1 MKKKKNLN
9 AVFFVENT
17 EINYSHSFN
26 DNYFR
31 NLPMC
36 RARHNNAESIF
47 PQVIVEV
54 IFILGILLMAAPLI
68 AFAEEKSPAL
78 LGIQVTTTLAK
89 SATWAVSI
97 PAQGEVLPW
106 EVAILSAKTNGV
118 GATEVAVVEGDS
130 VRKGQVLARFDDR
143 LLRAELAQAK
153 ANLALATAN
162 SQNAATNLKRVA
174 QLRLKQALSE
184 QEFDLIATQA
194 ATAAA
199 TREQATAAL
208 TLAEIKLAD
217 ATITAPDAGKILE
230 RKLELGQ
237 VPQSGDSLFRLLRQH
252 KLEWVAQI
260 DAADLTRVKPN
271 MAAQIKLANP
281 SSSVNQTL
289 LTGKV
294 RSVSPQLTNSSR
306 LAKVRVVLDGAPELP
321 VNTYAEGSILIGNA
335 AAIIVP
341 ANCLVIKDGKT
352 WVFRVKTIANNA
364 NANNLSAEQVLVSL
378 GRRQQQDIEIV
389 AGINVGD
396 VLVQEGAGFLNHG
409 DKLSVK
415 ASAAA
420 SSSAPAAAKTGAK

>member
-1 MKKKKNLN
+1 
-9 AVFFVENT
+9 
-17 EINYSHSFN
+17 
-26 DNYFR
+26 
-31 NLPMC
+31 MC
-36 RARHNNAESIF
+36 RSRQKNAESMF
-47 PQVIVEV
+47 PQVIVEML
-54 IFILGILLMAAPLI
+54 FIQGILLMAAPLI

-78 LGIQVTTTLAK
+78 PGIQVTTTVAIT
-89 SATWAVSI
+89 ATWAISI
-97 PAQGEVLPW
+97 PAQGEILPW

-162 SQNAATNLKRVA
+162 SQNAATNLKRVS

-184 QEFDLIATQA
+184 QEYDLIATQA

-199 TREQATAAL
+199 TREQAAAVL

-217 ATITAPDAGKILE
+217 ATVTAPDAGKILE
-230 RKLELGQ
+230 RNLELGQ
-237 VPQSGDSLFRLLRQH
+237 VPTAGDSLFRLLRQH

-260 DAADLTRVKPN
+260 DAADLTRVKPA
-271 MAAQIKLANP
+271 MVAQIKLADP
-281 SSSVNQTL
+281 ANQRL
-289 LTGKV
+289 LSGKV
-294 RSVSPQLTNSSR
+294 RSVAPQLTSSSR
-306 LAKVRVVLDGAPELP
+306 LAKVRVVLDGAPELS

-335 AAIIVP
+335 VAIIVP

-352 WVFRVKTIANNA
+352 WVFRVKTIANHSNT
-364 NANNLSAEQVLVSL
+364 NNRNTNNSSAEQVLVSL

-389 AGINVGD
+389 AGINAGD
-396 VLVQEGAGFLNHG
+396 VLVQEGAGFLNNG

-415 ASAAA
+415 PSAAVV
-420 SSSAPAAAKTGAK
+420 PKTGAK